1 VVVIHF
7 AGMVWVT
14 ANQYNTLSHEVHFY
28 PDGSAVFQSSGASCS
43 NIITFQLSDWI
54 KSWKWLFKRKI

>member
-14 ANQYNTLSHEVHFY
+14 ANQYNTLSHDHQGPV
-28 PDGSAVFQSSGASCS
+28 VQ
-43 NIITFQLSDWI
+43 I
-54 KSWKWLFKRKI
+54 